1 MVWFVTLLLQALLL
15 DELWTSTCLA
25 KTVGLCQSASF
36 HPTFQYVNLQLSG
49 SCTGC
54 FHLTGNKK
62 IQQTSNAGGGLG
74 VARGQLREIALLQ
87 HRQPPPTG
95 PPSPD
100 STDPNI
106 SAFSNVTFTSSISS
120 TVRTTGRRKIMKTSD
135 PSFKQPPLPFTPSFW
150 EWVAPSTTITHWSLL
165 WSWVLILREFCFQA
179 SSSFCQ
185 LRCQI
190 FPFKTCPFQHC

>member
-1 MVWFVTLLLQALLL
+1 MVWFITIQLQALLL
-15 DELWTSTCLA
+15 DELWISTCLA

-106 SAFSNVTFTSSISS
+106 SAFSNLTFISSTRWSQSLS
-120 TVRTTGRRKIMKTSD
+120 TVRTLDRRTSWAPHRRTAQRPLLHPSRSLRYPPHD
-135 PSFKQPPLPFTPSFW
+135 PFGSGWHYLQQSHARAF
-150 EWVAPSTTITHWSLL
+150 
-165 WSWVLILREFCFQA
+165 
-179 SSSFCQ
+179 
-185 LRCQI
+185 
-190 FPFKTCPFQHC
+190 